1 MAIYANLSIDQ
12 GSSFSSVV
20 TVEGPDGLV
29 FNLTGYTARGQIR
42 KTYTSATYT
51 AFATAIPTPTDGK
64 INISLTATQTAAL
77 KAGRYMYDIE
87 IVQGTNVIRVIEGQV
102 EVNPRITKVT

>member
-51 AFATAIPTPTDGK
+51 GFAVAIPTPADGK

-87 IVQGTNVIRVIEGQV
+87 IVQGNNVIRVIEGQV
-102 EVNPRITKVT
+102 EVNPRITRV